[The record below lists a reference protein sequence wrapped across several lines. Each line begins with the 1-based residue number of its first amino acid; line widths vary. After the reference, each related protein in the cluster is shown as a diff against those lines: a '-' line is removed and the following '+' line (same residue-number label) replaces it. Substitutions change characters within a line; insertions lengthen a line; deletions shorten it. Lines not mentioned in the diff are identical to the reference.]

1 MKLDAYVVD
10 TLMRDLVGHDKTASA
25 YLVYLYL
32 WRKTIDAGEARTWQ
46 SHNDI
51 AFATGLSK
59 SAVQGAVKR
68 LLTRRLVTQSKR
80 SATATPAYSVKRPWA
95 RRAG

>member
-32 WRKTIDAGEARTWQ
+32 WRRTVDAGAAKTYQ

-59 SAVQGAVKR
+59 SAVQNAVKR
-68 LLTRRLVTQSKR
+68 LIKRRLVTQSKR
-80 SATATPAYSVKRPWA
+80 SPTAKPAYAVKRPWT
-95 RRAG
+95 RRD